1 MREIPIRIQC
11 SRSSV
16 QKILFEKYLAS
27 EQRRQSKSVLLMCRL
42 VLYYQHHETENP
54 EQVRR
59 YMFSKCDPGFRVLE
73 ATRLF
78 TMSQKSD
85 IERHHH
91 PPRVI
96 FQQVQ
101 HVVIARQIREG
112 GDLRR
117 VCLQVCPNAYDV
129 SSFEQFKATSI
140 VPSCDRFCRRY
151 ATQAREL
158 QVHGAAKPG
167 NFRVVTAWRCRVHL
181 ISSKIRP
188 TLSRLDIFRF
198 RVYCGPER

>member
-1 MREIPIRIQC
+1 MNQEC
-11 SRSSV
+11 
-16 QKILFEKYLAS
+16 AS
-27 EQRRQSKSVLLMCRL
+27 YVSL
-42 VLYYQHHETENP
+42 VLDYQHHER
-54 EQVRR
+54 RR
-59 YMFSKCDPGFRVLE
+59 YMFSKCNPRFRVLE
-73 ATRLF
+73 ATRLS

-91 PPRVI
+91 PPGNI
-96 FQQVQ
+96 FQQAQ

-117 VCLQVCPNAYDV
+117 VSLQGCPNEYDV

-167 NFRVVTAWRCRVHL
+167 NFRALAAQRCRGLL